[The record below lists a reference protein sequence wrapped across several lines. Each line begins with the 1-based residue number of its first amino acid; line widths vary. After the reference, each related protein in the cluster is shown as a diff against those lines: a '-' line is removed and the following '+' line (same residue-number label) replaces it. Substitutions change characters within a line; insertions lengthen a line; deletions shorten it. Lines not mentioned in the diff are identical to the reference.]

1 MYFTKKIDEILKE
14 FNTAQVG
21 LTETEAKKRLN
32 ENGKNILP
40 KENRD
45 SIIKIF
51 LRQFTSPIEI
61 ILVITVL
68 ISFFIGETL
77 DALVITFIILVDVIM
92 GTFQENK
99 ALKSAEALTN
109 MLKIK
114 AKVIRDNKEKEI
126 DAEDLVVGDI
136 ILLES
141 GTKIS
146 ADARLIDCYNLQVD
160 ESILTGESISIT
172 KNTNT
177 LPEDTILAERKNM
190 VYSGTSV
197 MTGRAKAVVV
207 AISINTEIGKIAS
220 VVAETKEEK
229 SPLTIRMEKFSKQ
242 ISIAII
248 IVALISATTLF
259 IKGYEVNAIFLSV
272 VALAVSAMPEGLS
285 LALTMALTIASNRM
299 SKKNVIVKKL
309 NSVESLG
316 SCTVIAS
323 DKTGT
328 LTVNEQTARKITLAN
343 GTTFEITGTGYNTN
357 GTIINSTK
365 ESTKKVEQIAILCA
379 NNNEAHFIKKENNY
393 EYHGDSIDIAFL
405 VLKEKMKLTSN
416 IEIISKIPYESEKGY
431 SALFYKKDGKLRCTV
446 KGAIEKVMS
455 FSQKKDTYI
464 KQNEDL
470 SKEGYRVIAVCDGK
484 VEDTS
489 EENIKNLEFLGQVA
503 FIDPIRNKA
512 KNAIKECQ
520 KAQIKVLM
528 ITGDHPL
535 TASKIAKDLSLITID
550 DSVVTGKEIKE
561 AYEKGN
567 DYFDKFIKD
576 KIVFSRVTP
585 TDKLNIVNSL
595 KRMGEFV
602 AVTGDGVNDA
612 PAIKAAS
619 IGVAMGSGTDV
630 AKETSS
636 MIIVDDNFNS
646 IVAGIKEG
654 RIAYA
659 NIRKITLFLLSCG
672 MAEVLFYLLS
682 ICFGYEIPL
691 IAIQLLW
698 INVVTDGLQDIAL
711 SFETATDDIM
721 SEKPRSTKENIFNKD
736 LMIEVLTYGLT
747 ISLMIFLT
755 WKYLIDNNTNLLLA
769 RSIVMMLMVFIQ
781 NIHVLNCRSEKNSIF
796 KTSILT
802 NPLVILTI
810 IGSIILEL
818 IVTEVQLL
826 ARFLNIKSLNI
837 TTIITIFLI
846 SLIIILV
853 AEIYKL
859 IYRRIS
865 KTLKN

>member
-1 MYFTKKIDEILKE
+1 
-14 FNTAQVG
+14 
-21 LTETEAKKRLN
+21 
-32 ENGKNILP
+32 
-40 KENRD
+40 
-45 SIIKIF
+45 
-51 LRQFTSPIEI
+51 
-61 ILVITVL
+61 
-68 ISFFIGETL
+68 
-77 DALVITFIILVDVIM
+77 
-92 GTFQENK
+92 
-99 ALKSAEALTN
+99 
-109 MLKIK
+109 
-114 AKVIRDNKEKEI
+114 
-126 DAEDLVVGDI
+126 
-136 ILLES
+136 
-141 GTKIS
+141 
-146 ADARLIDCYNLQVD
+146 
-160 ESILTGESISIT
+160 
-172 KNTNT
+172 
-177 LPEDTILAERKNM
+177 
-190 VYSGTSV
+190 
-197 MTGRAKAVVV
+197 
-207 AISINTEIGKIAS
+207 
-220 VVAETKEEK
+220 
-229 SPLTIRMEKFSKQ
+229 
-242 ISIAII
+242 
-248 IVALISATTLF
+248 
-259 IKGYEVNAIFLSV
+259 
-272 VALAVSAMPEGLS
+272 
-285 LALTMALTIASNRM
+285 
-299 SKKNVIVKKL
+299 
-309 NSVESLG
+309 
-316 SCTVIAS
+316 
-323 DKTGT
+323 
-328 LTVNEQTARKITLAN
+328 
-343 GTTFEITGTGYNTN
+343 
-357 GTIINSTK
+357 
-365 ESTKKVEQIAILCA
+365 
-379 NNNEAHFIKKENNY
+379 
-393 EYHGDSIDIAFL
+393 
-405 VLKEKMKLTSN
+405 
-416 IEIISKIPYESEKGY
+416 
-431 SALFYKKDGKLRCTV
+431 
-446 KGAIEKVMS
+446 
-455 FSQKKDTYI
+455 
-464 KQNEDL
+464 
-470 SKEGYRVIAVCDGK
+470 
-484 VEDTS
+484 
-489 EENIKNLEFLGQVA
+489 
-503 FIDPIRNKA
+503 
-512 KNAIKECQ
+512 
-520 KAQIKVLM
+520 M

-535 TASKIAKDLSLITID
+535 TASKIAKDLSLITSD

-691 IAIQLLW
+691 IASQLLW

-818 IVTEVQLL
+818 IVTEVPLL